1 MRKKIPD
8 DKKKAKISITID
20 KMLDEIL
27 TDHIDDKNVSRSK
40 YIEKLIREDFEK
52 KGYNIEPD
60 F

>member
-1 MRKKIPD
+1 MRNKLPEGKKRVD
-8 DKKKAKISITID
+8 VSITINEKLD
-20 KMLDEIL
+20 KKLNEYLDEN
-27 TDHIDDKNVSRSK
+27 NVPRSK